1 MKRKLLL
8 FVLITVFIIPI
19 SAQVTNQQ
27 TKTQQTT
34 KKPSPQKKNSR
45 LRNFK
50 MSMTGGY
57 FEAND
62 YSVGM
67 GGFSLEFFVGKHM
80 SLNYNFNLGITTNT
94 KNHFYYH
101 GPLGASTGTVFLIG
115 AALNNAIDDG
125 LDEAFSKAFGTDFN
139 MSKKITKGL
148 GVTGVILLLIPEG
161 INYNIDIGKH
171 LSISPY
177 FNPLGFDYCTN
188 NDPFGHNL
196 NLTWEYG
203 SKVNFYFTNK
213 RFLSPKVGIK
223 NFYSSGRKGIELGLM
238 YGFYL

>member
-1 MKRKLLL
+1 MKKKLLL
-8 FVLITVFIIPI
+8 FALITIFIMPL

-27 TKTQQTT
+27 AKTPQA
-34 KKPSPQKKNSR
+34 KPTPHKNNNR

-57 FEAND
+57 FQVND

-67 GGFSLEFFVGKHM
+67 GGVSMEFFVGRHM
-80 SLNYNFNLGITTNT
+80 SLNYNFNLGVTANSGS
-94 KNHFYYH
+94 HFYYH
-101 GPLGASTGTVFLIG
+101 GPIGASTGSVLLIG

-125 LDEAFSKAFGTDFN
+125 VDDAFSKAFGTDFN
-139 MSKKITKGL
+139 VSKNITGGL
-148 GVTGVILLLIPEG
+148 ALTGIILLVIPEG
-161 INYNIDIGKH
+161 FNYNIDIGKNI
-171 LSISPY
+171 SISPY
-177 FNPLGFDYCTN
+177 INPLGFDFCASN
-188 NDPFGHNL
+188 IPFGHRL

-203 SKVNFYFTNK
+203 SKVNFYFNNK

-223 NFYSSGRKGIELGLM
+223 NFYANGRKGLELGLM